1 MCIMS
6 GLLSCACVSGMMPRN
21 SAVRMTRNLVAAEV
35 IVYSFCQGKNKNFK
49 FAMQFKK
56 MVK

>member
-1 MCIMS
+1 MS